1 MLVCSENQVAG
12 GQIVKEIGRI
22 SATSGWCGKAGD
34 PGQRN
39 RALARLIAAAQDF
52 EADAIISVNYEI
64 DGVITQDLTSQP
76 LERVQVSGIAVK
88 LARAA

>member
-1 MLVCSENQVAG
+1 MLVSTENQVAG

-22 SATSGWCGKAGD
+22 SATSGWCGKASD
-34 PGQRN
+34 ADHRN
-39 RALARLIAAAQDF
+39 RALARLIAAAKDY
-52 EADAIISVNYEI
+52 EADAIIGVNYEI
-64 DGVITQDLTSQP
+64 DGVIAGELTGLP